1 MLIKRVNIGAAE
13 FDDPASAPWQA
24 LRDETV
30 ALIQAPAAM
39 QPTRYITTKWQN
51 QPYGQTKGVA
61 VKALHNAREIA
72 FRLEWLD
79 PTKNEQRAENTDFP
93 DAVAMLFPLAENASL
108 FMGTPEAPVN
118 LWYWRADHP
127 SRARSDIATGIGTSR
142 VVDGESL
149 SARSVHQDGR
159 WSVVIRR
166 ALEVQAEGMTAI
178 QFTPGDVDERRH
190 VVAQPALHLQQ
201 QVGAAGDDARGA
213 AVVGQ

>member
-108 FMGTPEAPVN
+108 FMGTP
-118 LWYWRADHP
+118 WRADHP

-178 QFTPGDVDERRH
+178 QFTPGQVLRSAFAVWDGGNQER
-190 VVAQPALHLQQ
+190 AGIKAFSPAWLDLKLE
-201 QVGAAGDDARGA
+201 A
-213 AVVGQ
+213 